1 MKGKLNGTSY
11 RPLITNKGH
20 LNDFFKKQKSF
31 LIFNTRFPTHGE
43 LSQLFVPTFLFL
55 FINQKKIMKKIIF
68 FAIVILTVACNTDDK
83 AKVESMSP
91 GVKDTTR
98 VDLNFP
104 YVPEYSSKFEIGDQN
119 NALTILNLYKDW
131 DNNTL
136 DNSKNSFADT
146 LSLFL
151 ADGSML
157 MGKLDSVIETVKKF
171 RAAMGNVRNVLQA
184 WVPLKSTDKNENWV
198 SVWAKEIKTSA
209 GGKSDSSYLHEL
221 WRFNND
227 SKVDLVYQFEAKI
240 QPPKK

>member
-1 MKGKLNGTSY
+1 MYFHSRSIFPFLVDTLLGCYFILLFFFIIISLFFFFIFFFFNNTATTDIYTLSLHDAL
-11 RPLITNKGH
+11 PI
-20 LNDFFKKQKSF
+20 FKKQKSF

-136 DNSKNSFADT
+136 DNSKNSFADS

-157 MGKLDSVIETVKKF
+157 MGKRDSVIETVKKF
-171 RAAMGNVRNVLQA
+171 
-184 WVPLKSTDKNENWV
+184 
-198 SVWAKEIKTSA
+198 
-209 GGKSDSSYLHEL
+209 
-221 WRFNND
+221 
-227 SKVDLVYQFEAKI
+227 
-240 QPPKK
+240 